1 MTSLIQSFC
10 DLLSQRTDITP
21 GELYFI
27 LASVVMYLRSPL
39 KDEQWNQFRV
49 LLEKNAISMDDA
61 CFMTDEEKNPHVWSL
76 LNKKTR
82 TEFQNYLSECLLA
95 TRKYLLKKYPHLP
108 HKHTQVSSVVCIPDM
123 TNPDIPPTFF
133 PSQYIKAQLKHKSYV
148 NELTGQPFSWT
159 IVDKINNNQP
169 TCTITQPKTV
179 KTDVFLKLMTR
190 ELASL
195 QKKSTHCTACKRKSV
210 NVKSIKDYQT
220 VYFCSLKCMNAWE
233 FEDD

>member
-1 MTSLIQSFC
+1 MTNLVQNFC
-10 DLLSQRTDITP
+10 NYLSQRRDIHS

-39 KDEQWNQFRV
+39 KDEAWNQFKL
-49 LLEKNAISMDDA
+49 LLEKNAIPIEDA

-82 TEFQNYLSECLLA
+82 TEFQTYLTECLLT

-108 HKHTQVSSVVCIPDM
+108 QNQAQHLSVVCIPDM

-133 PSQYIKAQLKHKSYV
+133 PTQYIKAQLKHKSYV

-159 IVDKINNNQP
+159 IVDKINKNQP
-169 TCTITQPKTV
+169 GITIEQPKTV
-179 KTDVFLKLMTR
+179 KADMFLKLMTR

-195 QKKSTHCTACKRKSV
+195 EKQSTHCTACKRKSTF
-210 NVKSIKDYQT
+210 VKSIKDYQT
-220 VYFCSLKCMNAWE
+220 VYFCSIKCMNAWD
-233 FEDD
+233 FEED